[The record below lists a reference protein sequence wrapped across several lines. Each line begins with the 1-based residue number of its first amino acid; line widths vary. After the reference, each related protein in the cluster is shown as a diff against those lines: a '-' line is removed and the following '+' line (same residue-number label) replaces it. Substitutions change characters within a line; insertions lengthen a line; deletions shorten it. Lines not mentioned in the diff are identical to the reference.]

1 MDGQPRRL
9 PYDDPTY
16 VAMHLELKMPPA
28 DFVATTRF
36 MTAQCWVK
44 AGQQPSMDLLKEMLA
59 AAAQHGP
66 GSLRSLLEEFTTR
79 AEAS

>member
-1 MDGQPRRL
+1 M
-9 PYDDPTY
+9 T
-16 VAMHLELKMPPA
+16 PA
-28 DFVATTRF
+28 NFVAATRF

-59 AAAQHGP
+59 TAAQHDP
-66 GSLRSLLEEFTTR
+66 DSLRSLLEEFTTR